1 MELVDILPI
10 LETGQMLD
18 FIEVKSGDVSIT
30 EKGYSILAASP
41 RQQKF
46 ILKQTLVNLK
56 PFQKLVN
63 LIKQSKT
70 GYVTKQELL
79 EYDYS
84 RSSPSSSSGGDDADD
99 NKCDFANNFDK
110 IIGWGKIALLIN
122 YNSDTE
128 NIRLRNDDIVANH

>member
-1 MELVDILPI
+1 LELVDILPI

-63 LIKQSKT
+63 LIKQR
-70 GYVTKQELL
+70 L
-79 EYDYS
+79 
-84 RSSPSSSSGGDDADD
+84 
-99 NKCDFANNFDK
+99 
-110 IIGWGKIALLIN
+110 
-122 YNSDTE
+122 DT
-128 NIRLRNDDIVANH
+128 